1 MNEMSIYKGCFNEK
15 WECKSRDA
23 DSLKPRAYSALFS
36 TIVVCRIY
44 ICSLSY
50 VIMLKESGRGGGGYD
65 VRQSVMSSLIL
76 IKKIKRK
83 NKLNC

>member
-50 VIMLKESGRGGGGYD
+50 VERKREWGGAYD
-65 VRQSVMSSLIL
+65 VRQSVMSSLRF
-76 IKKIKRK
+76 IKNLTGKIS
-83 NKLNC
+83 